1 MADKYGKIKD
11 LDLRKELLTEI
22 EIYIHWVMMYLTSNI
37 SAFAP
42 PTALSANLTTK
53 LESEKGIQMS
63 RLLTIYREQFELNKL
78 KGD

>member
-42 PTALSANLTTK
+42 LTALSASLTTK
-53 LESEKGIQMS
+53 LEFEKGIQMS
-63 RLLTIYREQFELNKL
+63 RLLTIC
-78 KGD
+78 DAP